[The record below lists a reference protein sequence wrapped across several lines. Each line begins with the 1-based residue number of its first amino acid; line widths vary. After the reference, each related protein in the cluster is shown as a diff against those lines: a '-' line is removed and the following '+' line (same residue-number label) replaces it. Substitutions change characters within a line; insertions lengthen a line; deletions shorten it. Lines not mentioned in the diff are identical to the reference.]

1 MANKYSGTKTE
12 ENLRTAFFRVSRKR
26 VTNTHILRRRQRKT
40 ALNK

>member
-12 ENLRTAFFRVSRKR
+12 ENLRTPFRVSRKR